1 MLQAVGDPVRW
12 NILRE
17 LVSGSSLSV
26 QELRARL
33 GGKQS
38 QMSKH
43 LAVLRAAGALVP
55 AAAPDGDGR
64 KTHHVVP
71 ESCRRTEAGK
81 PVLDYGV
88 CVVRFG

>member
-12 NILRE
+12 SILRE
-17 LVSGSSLSV
+17 LASGTSLSV
-26 QELRARL
+26 QELRARV

-43 LAVLRAAGALVP
+43 LVVLRAAGALVP
-55 AAAPDGDGR
+55 TTAPDGDGR
-64 KTHHVVP
+64 KAYHVVP
-71 ESCRRTEAGK
+71 ENSRRTEAGR

-88 CVVRFG
+88 CVLRFS